1 MPRAKTT
8 VSPSAARLVSNL
20 APPLMTML
28 VRLAAEERSASA
40 FGSAAAR
47 RNGALTEAKVS
58 GPLPKTPKGFVIA
71 GTSTATY
78 EVLVPIVVPPA

>member
-8 VSPSAARLVSNL
+8 VSVSAARLVSNL

-28 VRLAAEERSASA
+28 VRLAADERSASA

-47 RNGALTEAKVS
+47 RNVALGVTKVS
-58 GPLPKTPKGFVIA
+58 GPLPKTAKGLAIA
-71 GTSTATY
+71 GTSIA
-78 EVLVPIVVPPA
+78 A